1 MAIEINQL
9 TVTIDNLEILKEI
22 DLIVEK
28 NSFVSIIAPSGAGKS
43 TLLKVLTGVISPTS
57 GEIFVDGEPIMGLN
71 TAFSYMPQEDLLLP
85 WASVFQNVTL
95 YQKINH
101 QKIDQE
107 KVMEELQLF
116 GLEKYSGFLPEQLSG
131 GMKQRVA
138 LLRTMMNPADYLLLD
153 EPFGALDAMTRS
165 QMQDWLL
172 QLPKQKTRTTLLVT
186 HDIEEAI
193 YLSNRIIVLSAR
205 PARIIAD
212 IKLPEKHRTRS
223 WLGEQ
228 ATLKQNI
235 YQLLEGETHV
245 D

>member
-22 DLIVEK
+22 DLVVEK

-43 TLLKVLTGVISPTS
+43 TLLKVLTGVMSPTS
-57 GEIFVDGEPIMGLN
+57 GGIFVDSKPITGLN
-71 TAFSYMPQEDLLLP
+71 TAFSYMPQENLLLP

-101 QKIDQE
+101 QKINQE

-116 GLEKYSGFLPEQLSG
+116 GLKKYSSFLPEQLSG

-193 YLSNRIIVLSAR
+193 YLSDRILVLSAR

-212 IKLPEKHRTRS
+212 IKLSEKNRTRS

-228 ATLKQNI
+228 AILKQNI